1 MKISNEFFIE
11 QIRSTQK
18 LVEVDAVPDE
28 TNIVHAVTI
37 GDQTIMSVHGDFEK
51 IVNICFN
58 VLIDVFDT
66 DPSSFIPAMIQLIE
80 KFMASHNIEKA
91 NGDMS

>member
-11 QIRSTQK
+11 QIRTTQK
-18 LVEVDAVPDE
+18 LVEADAIKDE
-28 TNIVHAVTI
+28 TAIVYGVVI
-37 GDQTIMSVHGDFEK
+37 GNRLIMSVHGDFEK

-58 VLIDVFDT
+58 VLIDAFDT
-66 DPSSFIPAMIQLIE
+66 DPSSFIPAMAQLIE
-80 KFMASHNIEKA
+80 KFIASHNIEKA

>member
-1 MKISNEFFIE
+1 
-11 QIRSTQK
+11 
-18 LVEVDAVPDE
+18 
-28 TNIVHAVTI
+28 
-37 GDQTIMSVHGDFEK
+37 MSVHGDFEK

-66 DPSSFIPAMIQLIE
+66 DPSSFIPAMTQLIE
-80 KFMASHNIEKA
+80 KFIASHNIEKA

>member
-1 MKISNEFFIE
+1 MKVSNEFFIE
-11 QIRSTQK
+11 QIRSVRK
-18 LVEVDAVPDE
+18 LIEAEGIKDE
-28 TNIVHAVTI
+28 TALVYAVMIDDHTL
-37 GDQTIMSVHGDFEK
+37 MSVHGDFEK

-58 VLIDVFDT
+58 ILIDVFDT

-80 KFMASHNIEKA
+80 KFMASHNIEKT